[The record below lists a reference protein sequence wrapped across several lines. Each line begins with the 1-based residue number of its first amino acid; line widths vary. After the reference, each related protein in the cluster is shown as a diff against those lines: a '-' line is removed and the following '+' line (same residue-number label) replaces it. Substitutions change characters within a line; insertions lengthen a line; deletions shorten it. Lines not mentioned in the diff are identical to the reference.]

1 MEHSIAIIALS
12 SGVISLLCL
21 LILHF
26 VSPEFDPGWRMIS
39 EYALGRYKWL
49 ITAFFILWGVSS
61 VFVCVML
68 WPVVS
73 GIWGRIGLILL
84 LISAVGEIMGG
95 LFDVRHKLHGMSFLL
110 GVPALPVAA
119 LLISY
124 NIIHLER
131 WHDHATSILYSAH
144 STWISLVLM
153 GVGMAVMMS
162 GFKKA
167 GLPMDK
173 DAAPPE
179 KLPEGVIAWAGYA
192 NRLLV
197 LCYVMW
203 LVQMAG
209 IVVLAVES

>member
-1 MEHSIAIIALS
+1 MENIIAILALT
-12 SGVISLLCL
+12 SGVTSLLCL

-26 VSPEFDPGWRMIS
+26 VSREFDPGWRMIS
-39 EYALGRYKWL
+39 EYALGKHKWL
-49 ITAFFILWGVSS
+49 ITSFFILWGVSS
-61 VFVCVML
+61 LFVSLML

-73 GIWGRIGLILL
+73 GTWGRIGLVLL

-95 LFDVRHKLHGMSFLL
+95 LFDVRHKLHGFSFLL

-119 LLISY
+119 LLVSY
-124 NIIHLER
+124 DLIHLEG
-131 WHDHATSILYSAH
+131 WHEHSTALLYSAH

-153 GVGMAVMMS
+153 GMGMAVMIS

-203 LVQMAG
+203 LVQVAG
-209 IVVLAVES
+209 IFLSM